1 MFAPL
6 LAASLLAP
14 PAGPDPAVAAR
25 LADFDAAA
33 LTAALR
39 PSPRVLFTPERM
51 DRTRSKIAAG
61 GWAADLAADLQ
72 DDADGLCDPNRRER
86 NPPDWKVQNGL
97 PKRVTALAFAY
108 KLTGERK
115 YLAQAEAELLE
126 LCRQPAFVKQNE
138 QRNRP
143 GLPEASGVTGLA
155 YGYDA
160 LRGDLPPETLRAI
173 EQALLAWFDRRM
185 YDEDGT
191 PRDLYANNWTHVI
204 WGGTVV
210 AAVALADRHPE
221 LCATVIRDGAAR
233 CKAVADV
240 WGPDGVSP
248 EGTHYWDFGAHRYF
262 CMLDALET
270 GLGTSFGLADDPLLK
285 KCARW
290 RVAARGPAGDFPYG
304 DGDRR
309 NFSALALSWRA
320 MKTGEDWLVRAADLR
335 RMARDP
341 GHLAE
346 SKLWLAQTLVW
357 LPTDAVD
364 GVPPEELLTF
374 AGRGGAGGGDTS
386 GRAVN
391 KGEGP
396 IAVGEAGDISNVLH
410 RESWEPGALW
420 VGAVGGRADVSHG
433 HMHAGS
439 FCLDD
444 GTGDD
449 GEPVRWVTEV
459 DAFHYDS
466 YRREDLELWTWGADL
481 PADRRARGR
490 DAVYAWGARG
500 HNTLTVEGAAH
511 DPHALAPLIGYEA
524 GGGATTATFDLTAVL
539 GGAVAA
545 ATRTFE
551 IGPDGV
557 TVTDRWTAGDEPASV
572 TARLHTGAAVSVAPD
587 GRAMTWTKAGRTLRV
602 ELAVTD
608 GAGDP
613 VAGPAFLARP
623 AAELVADWDR
633 APAGVTAADVTV
645 PTPAGA
651 VRVVR
656 VRLSRAT
663 GRASR

>member
-1 MFAPL
+1 M
-6 LAASLLAP
+6 
-14 PAGPDPAVAAR
+14 
-25 LADFDAAA
+25 
-33 LTAALR
+33 
-39 PSPRVLFTPERM
+39 
-51 DRTRSKIAAG
+51 
-61 GWAADLAADLQ
+61 
-72 DDADGLCDPNRRER
+72 
-86 NPPDWKVQNGL
+86 
-97 PKRVTALAFAY
+97 
-108 KLTGERK
+108 
-115 YLAQAEAELLE
+115 
-126 LCRQPAFVKQNE
+126 
-138 QRNRP
+138 
-143 GLPEASGVTGLA
+143 
-155 YGYDA
+155 
-160 LRGDLPPETLRAI
+160 
-173 EQALLAWFDRRM
+173 
-185 YDEDGT
+185 
-191 PRDLYANNWTHVI
+191 
-204 WGGTVV
+204 
-210 AAVALADRHPE
+210 
-221 LCATVIRDGAAR
+221 IRDGAAR

-262 CMLDALET
+262 CLLDALET
-270 GLGTSFGLADDPLLK
+270 GLGTSFGLADDPLLA

-320 MKTGEDWLVRAADLR
+320 MKTGEDWLVNTPDLR

-346 SKLWLAQTLVW
+346 SKLWLAQTLLW
-357 LPTDAVD
+357 LPAGAVD
-364 GVPPEELLTF
+364 GTPPDELLAF

-391 KGEGP
+391 KGDGP

-410 RESWEPGALW
+410 REAWDPGALW
-420 VGAVGGRADVSHG
+420 LGAVGGRADVSHG

-444 GTGDD
+444 GLGRPSSDGG

-466 YRREDLELWTWGADL
+466 YRREGLELWTWGADL

-500 HNTLTVEGAAH
+500 HNTLTVDGAAH
-511 DPHALAPLIGYEA
+511 DPHALAPLIDYEA

-539 GGAVAA
+539 GGTLAS
-545 ATRTFE
+545 ATRTLE
-551 IGPDGV
+551 AGPDGV
-557 TVTDRWTAGDEPASV
+557 TVTDRWTAGAAPASV

-587 GRAMTWTKAGRTLRV
+587 GRSMTLAQAGRTLRV